1 MDDII
6 ADRFRITADNVE
18 IFGKVQTFNKA
29 VYIGSKLTDED
40 LNKLDAVTEMTNRV
54 ISLGP
59 LGGLAIY
66 ALGDDYYQAKMN
78 YQTSRMAIQ
87 TMNPSK

>member
-1 MDDII
+1 MVNILETY
-6 ADRFRITADNVE
+6 ALSKEKLLLAA
-18 IFGKVQTFNKA
+18 K
-29 VYIGSKLTDED
+29 IGGKLTDED

>member
-1 MDDII
+1 MRYLIQCDMHL
-6 ADRFRITADNVE
+6 FE
-18 IFGKVQTFNKA
+18 
-29 VYIGSKLTDED
+29 VYTKGFIEGCDGKLTDED

>member
-1 MDDII
+1 MVNILETY
-6 ADRFRITADNVE
+6 ALSKEKRLLPA
-18 IFGKVQTFNKA
+18 K
-29 VYIGSKLTDED
+29 IGSKLTDED

-66 ALGDDYYQAKMN
+66 ALGDAYYQAKMN

>member
-1 MDDII
+1 MVNILETY
-6 ADRFRITADNVE
+6 ALSKEKLLLAA
-18 IFGKVQTFNKA
+18 K
-29 VYIGSKLTDED
+29 IGSKLTDED